1 MDQGSQAFATVPLP
15 APEFEP
21 AFADLQTNLSA
32 WIGAALRAPYLTA
45 GLTRLCQE
53 LEQAIARGLISLP
66 DRFRVVQP
74 TGYARRLV
82 FDEASTGAC
91 VLAMVWA
98 PDQSTPLHD
107 HAGLWGVEAVLAGEI
122 ESVPFNLYARQNG
135 QYYFH
140 ARPAERLGAG
150 STSCVVPPFEHH
162 ITRNVSQEVAITLNI
177 YGGEMP
183 ACNIFLPTGPGAYV
197 RQRRALSY
205 SN

>member
-1 MDQGSQAFATVPLP
+1 MEQGSQAFVTVP
-15 APEFEP
+15 AAVPEFEP
-21 AFADLQTNLSA
+21 AFADLQANLSA
-32 WIGAALRAPYLTA
+32 WIGAALQAPYLTA

-53 LEQAIARGLISLP
+53 LERAVARGLISLP
-66 DRFRVVQP
+66 DRFRAVQP
-74 TGYARRLV
+74 SGYARRLV
-82 FDEASTGAC
+82 FDDPATGAC

-98 PDQSTPLHD
+98 PGQSTPLHD

-122 ESVPFNLYARQNG
+122 ESVPFNLFARQNG

-140 ARPAERLGAG
+140 PRPAERVAAG
-150 STSCVVPPFEHH
+150 STSCVVPPCEHH

-177 YGGEMP
+177 YGGGMP
-183 ACNIFLPTGPGAYV
+183 ACNIFLPTGPGSYV